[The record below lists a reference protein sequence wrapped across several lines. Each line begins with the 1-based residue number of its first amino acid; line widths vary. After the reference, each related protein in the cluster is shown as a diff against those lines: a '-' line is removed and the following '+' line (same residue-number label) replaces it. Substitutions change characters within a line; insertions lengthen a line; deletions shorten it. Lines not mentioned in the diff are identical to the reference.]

1 MRRLKCSTVLCV
13 VILLLAAEYCWC
25 TTLNFHQLRARR
37 KHDACSKINQRVC
50 EKLDKKCVSYDG
62 TDACVD
68 TVSSSVEECTTV
80 EAENCSRQMKE
91 CQKKGSQAEC
101 IDPASPV
108 GAECYLHEKENC
120 KKEGKECQKK
130 SGQVHCIARSK
141 SQTCSK
147 RSLDVCKKLGKNCVS
162 YDGTDVCVDETPTW
176 CTREKQDECREFLKV
191 CDDSSGVPQCMLN
204 TKRKS
209 RTEQNGMRNNERCLQ
224 SVCRKFSRDMKESGW
239 RKQNNDFERHLG

>member
-62 TDACVD
+62 TDACVGHLP
-68 TVSSSVEECTTV
+68 TWCT
-80 EAENCSRQMKE
+80 E
-91 CQKKGSQAEC
+91 QKKDEC
-101 IDPASPV
+101 RTYQKVCDDSNGVAQCVDPASPV